1 MAMIRRIL
9 FTAIL
14 MSAMGIAVKAQV
26 PSSADAAG
34 NTPPAYN
41 RPQPLTDTNYLRKK
55 WFVTKYTGLSTGFV
69 AFKGGSGSYLSA
81 PLALQV
87 NRELNNNLY
96 AFGSVSAEPYLFNT
110 NLTFSQ
116 PGSGKTN
123 NYMQV
128 RNFGASATARIGLT
142 YTNNDRTFS
151 ISGSIGVSRGT
162 YNGFS
167 PFYSPAS
174 FPMLGNMQR

>member
-1 MAMIRRIL
+1 MIRTIL

-14 MSAMGIAVKAQV
+14 MSATTVAVKAQE
-26 PSSADAAG
+26 SSAADAVSNAS
-34 NTPPAYN
+34 PAFGH
-41 RPQPLTDTNYLRKK
+41 PQQLTDTNYLRKK
-55 WFVTKYTGLSTGFV
+55 WFVTRYTGLSTGFV
-69 AFKGGSGSYLSA
+69 GFKGGSGTYLSV

-96 AFGSVSAEPYLFNT
+96 AFGSVSAEPYLFNS
-110 NLTFSQ
+110 NFTFAQ
-116 PGSGKTN
+116 PGNGKTN

-128 RNFGASATARIGLT
+128 RNFGAAATARIGLT

-162 YNGFS
+162 NNGFS
-167 PFYSPAS
+167 PFYAPAS
-174 FPMLGNMQR
+174 FPMMGNMQR